1 MTGLIEDYGLV
12 VLFAVIACQAAG
24 GAGLPGKTALVVAAV
39 LAADG
44 RLPILGVLTV
54 AAAAVAVGGAAGYA
68 IGRFAGRRLLERPF
82 VNRRCSG
89 PLSLADAFFER
100 HGGKAVFFARFLPG
114 LKVIAAPAAGICR
127 MPLARFAVWHAAAA
141 IVFSVVF
148 GVTAYYAGEAAIEV
162 VERFGLYALAPLG
175 LLAVAAWLAY
185 RRFVAKDKSL
195 VEILTGVERASLPEG
210 AEIASGQR

>member
-1 MTGLIEDYGLV
+1 MAGLIEDYGLV
-12 VLFAVIACQAAG
+12 VLFAVMALQTAG
-24 GAGLPGKTALVVAAV
+24 GAGLPGKTTLVIAAV

-44 RLPILGVLTV
+44 KLPILGVLAV
-54 AAAAVAVGGAAGYA
+54 AAAALVVGGAAGYA
-68 IGRFAGRRLLERPF
+68 IGRFAGRRLLGRPF
-82 VNRRCSG
+82 LNRRCEK
-89 PLSLADAFFER
+89 PLSLAEAFFDT

-127 MPLARFAVWHAAAA
+127 MPVARFAAWHVAAA
-141 IVFSVVF
+141 IVFSLVF

-175 LLAVAAWLAY
+175 VLAVAAWLAY

-195 VEILTGVERASLPEG
+195 LEILTG
-210 AEIASGQR
+210 AEARPSA